1 MIQHLQKHSDTLT
14 GIVATTAVP
23 APLWTGWL
31 DGTAKLAALAYSVLG
46 IVWLIKQIFKPSKG
60 EN

>member
-1 MIQHLQKHSDTLT
+1 MIQHLQKHSDMLT

-23 APLWTGWL
+23 APLWTNWL

-46 IVWLIKQIFKPSKG
+46 IIWLMKQIFKQPKG
-60 EN
+60 D